1 MAYFF
6 FIDESGQ
13 DHRNSPYEV
22 LAAVAVED
30 RDLWNLIQA
39 IQEAELRLFGV
50 RYSKGEREL
59 KAKKILK
66 RKVFKHAALLEAFHP
81 DERRELARNCLEEG
95 EQAGKRQL
103 AALAQAK
110 LAYVAEV
117 FDICARFR
125 CRLFASIVT
134 DATAAN
140 HGADFLRKDYTYL
153 FERFY
158 YFLEDVNPAA
168 QGIVVFDELE
178 KSKSHILVGQ
188 MDDYFKNTAKGRQ
201 RSGQIIPEPFF
212 VHSDLTTGVQIAD
225 LVAYII
231 SWGFRTGA
239 DMSTPPREE
248 LTPFVRSICQM
259 RHRSVREI
267 NDNPDFVVWSFSVI
281 KDLRTK
287 EMQGA

>member
-1 MAYFF
+1 MAYFL

-13 DHRNSPYEV
+13 DRRESPYEV
-22 LAAVAVED
+22 LAGVAIED

-39 IQEAELRLFGV
+39 IQDAELRIFGA
-50 RYSKGEREL
+50 RYSHGEREL
-59 KAKKILK
+59 KGKKLLK
-66 RKVFKHAALLEAFHP
+66 KKAFKHAGMMPPYSP
-81 DERRELARNCLEEG
+81 DERAVLARQCLEKG
-95 EQAGKRQL
+95 DCAGKWQM

-110 LAYVAEV
+110 LAYVNEV

-125 CRLFASIVT
+125 CRFFASIVT
-134 DATAAN
+134 DPTPMGHDAN
-140 HGADFLRKDYTYL
+140 ILRKDYSYL

-158 YFLEDVNPAA
+158 YFLEDINRTA

-201 RSGQIIPEPFF
+201 RSGMIVPEPFF

-231 SWGFRTGA
+231 SWGFRTG
-239 DMSTPPREE
+239 DMDAPARKELEE
-248 LTPFVRSICQM
+248 LVNTVCQL
-259 RHRSVREI
+259 RHRCTREV
-267 NDNPDFVVWSFSVI
+267 DGNPNFVIWSFGVI
-281 KDLRTK
+281 KDLRARET
-287 EMQGA
+287 QGT